1 MIRLAKSCA
10 IGASF
15 DAELKLSER
24 TAPSVFLFFCLLK
37 IFLEVSAFSADFM
50 PFSPVGLRLDTARKP
65 NMLPQMPPAI
75 CAKVAML

>member
-1 MIRLAKSCA
+1 MVRLANSCA
-10 IGASF
+10 FVASF

-50 PFSPVGLRLDTARKP
+50 PFSPMGLR
-65 NMLPQMPPAI
+65 
-75 CAKVAML
+75 